1 MNPFLSQRCMR
12 SLAICRT
19 SLQDQNLDSAFSTVW
34 EQLVC
39 IHLSLS
45 VFLITKC
52 ACITDAL
59 FYDVYTHLSDLHL
72 ADVGVDVKWSDVYIQ
87 HEDVDRWGKTREY
100 FSVPIYRLPVGRMRA
115 V

>member
-45 VFLITKC
+45 VFLITNC